1 MIATFVMLAY
11 DSLVINILILE
22 NVSIYKKTYKNR
34 LGNSKKT
41 IFRHKNKQKSLKINK
56 NYKTQTNRINDC
68 FHLSLKP
75 IKIVKRYKLSF
86 ILFILWEKS
95 YKLY

>member
-1 MIATFVMLAY
+1 MMATFIMLAY

-41 IFRHKNKQKSLKINK
+41 IFRHKNK
-56 NYKTQTNRINDC
+56 
-68 FHLSLKP
+68 
-75 IKIVKRYKLSF
+75 
-86 ILFILWEKS
+86 
-95 YKLY
+95 